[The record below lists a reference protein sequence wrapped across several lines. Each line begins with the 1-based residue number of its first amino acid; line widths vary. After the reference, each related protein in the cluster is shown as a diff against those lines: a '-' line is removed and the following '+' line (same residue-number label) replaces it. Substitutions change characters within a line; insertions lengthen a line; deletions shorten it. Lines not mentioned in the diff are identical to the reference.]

1 MQVKSHFILYSSF
14 TCKMGLYF
22 SVSLS
27 NLKCFRIDKF
37 MQNPD
42 GQNYFT
48 NLENDFMFFFFEF
61 YLVDHD
67 LSKVGG

>member
-1 MQVKSHFILYSSF
+1 
-14 TCKMGLYF
+14 MGLYF